1 MLKRSFAEFH
11 AQRSHPEALQK
22 LAEGKAR
29 LDALRA
35 RPWPHSPHAT
45 SQHDVQEYYHLCE
58 HIRALTTHIQVWPEA
73 PMFNQPCLSH
83 LQMHRLQQTCQSVLL
98 SVNVVMTLTHFLP
111 VRLLRRQHCGCA
123 GGDATVPILHRAWA
137 SAHTASA
144 HEHDA
149 HTLLP
154 MPMMYAA
161 SVYMQEAVVSSRG
174 AQQGK
179 SLHQIVD
186 SV

>member
-73 PMFNQPCLSH
+73 PMLPPTLFATPSH
-83 LQMHRLQQTCQSVLL
+83 AQSPVDL
-98 SVNVVMTLTHFLP
+98 SVCVVVCECCDDPDSFHSCETLTP
-111 VRLLRRQHCGCA
+111 
-123 GGDATVPILHRAWA
+123 
-137 SAHTASA
+137 SAFV
-144 HEHDA
+144 
-149 HTLLP
+149 TLWRVWC
-154 MPMMYAA
+154 
-161 SVYMQEAVVSSRG
+161 SN
-174 AQQGK
+174 AQAQTQG
-179 SLHQIVD
+179 L
-186 SV
+186 